1 MRVGDVD
8 KRLMDLFNEFIGG
21 KLDTTEDVKKAI
33 KKTKELIA
41 QTRKSLKEAKYLW
54 KLISDTVV
62 PMCADIGLKD
72 KAKNLL
78 SEVERMEVSLEHTE
92 AELEWL
98 LEALYEKLERIKRKE
113 EFERRK
119 RLYKYMKE
127 HLL

>member
-1 MRVGDVD
+1 MRAENVD
-8 KRLMDLFNEFIGG
+8 KRFMDLFDEFIGG

-54 KLISDTVV
+54 RLISDTVV

-78 SEVERMEVSLEHTE
+78 SEVERTEVSLEHTE

-113 EFERRK
+113 ELERRK

-127 HLL
+127 HLM